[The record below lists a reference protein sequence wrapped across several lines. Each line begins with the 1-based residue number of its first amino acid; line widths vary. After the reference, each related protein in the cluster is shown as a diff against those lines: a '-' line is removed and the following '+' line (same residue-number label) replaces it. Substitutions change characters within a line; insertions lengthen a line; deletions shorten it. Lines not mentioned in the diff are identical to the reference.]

1 MIVVSRL
8 FGIFK
13 GMRSDDDCDEVRGM
27 SSDYIDGAATVSR
40 HILKCGHCASF
51 INTLQVTVGIL
62 RSPLKE
68 NSTPDFKQRI
78 REQLNRERGN

>member
-1 MIVVSRL
+1 
-8 FGIFK
+8 
-13 GMRSDDDCDEVRGM
+13 MRSDDDCDEVRGM
-27 SSDYIDGAATVSR
+27 SSDYIDGALSQNGAATVSR

-68 NSTPDFKQRI
+68 KPTRDFKQRI